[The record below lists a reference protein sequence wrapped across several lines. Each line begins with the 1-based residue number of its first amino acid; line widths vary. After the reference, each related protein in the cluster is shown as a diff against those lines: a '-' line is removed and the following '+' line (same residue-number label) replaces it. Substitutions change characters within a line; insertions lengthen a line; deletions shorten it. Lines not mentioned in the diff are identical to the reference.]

1 MDFLTIMETTEAD
14 VPEGQVS
21 SVPTVAATVTVDH
34 RHSFRPLLRRR
45 WMNLVTE
52 LCILYFAV
60 PSPSRPRC
68 TSSRNVT
75 VADLLA
81 GANLNEAKHENVTA
95 YPANPLFKGS
105 GRDFR
110 EPKKKMYGFQGA
122 FIDHVERSY
131 RKDMWPIHGTS
142 LFFMHPQH

>member
-34 RHSFRPLLRRR
+34 RHSFRPLLMRC

-81 GANLNEAKHENVTA
+81 GANLNEPKHENVTA
-95 YPANPLFKGS
+95 HPANPLFKGS

-110 EPKKKMYGFQGA
+110 EPKKNGWCHIFKRTEIVFA
-122 FIDHVERSY
+122 FSVRVDELNTPPLVDFSG
-131 RKDMWPIHGTS
+131 PS
-142 LFFMHPQH
+142 

>member
-110 EPKKKMYGFQGA
+110 EPKKKKCMVSKV
-122 FIDHVERSY
+122 HSS
-131 RKDMWPIHGTS
+131 TT
-142 LFFMHPQH
+142 